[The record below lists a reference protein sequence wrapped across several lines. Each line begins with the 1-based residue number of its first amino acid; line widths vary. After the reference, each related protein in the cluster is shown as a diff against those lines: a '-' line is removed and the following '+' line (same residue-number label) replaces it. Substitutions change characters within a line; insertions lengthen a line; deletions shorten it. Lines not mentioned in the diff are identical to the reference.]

1 MNEKIERLLKEIEAK
16 EANFLELSEYERGVK
31 DAIVFEYYNGSRPI
45 IENE

>member
-1 MNEKIERLLKEIEAK
+1 MREKIESLLKEIEEK

-31 DAIVFEYYNGSRPI
+31 DVIVFEYYSGSRPI